1 MRSRIT
7 TIWLSLMT
15 LYMAYTTTDTYS
27 VLKIVQGNQE
37 STLRYMERSASILK
51 RLKVLKLIEAERK
64 DKSKAGF
71 DAVTLSRG

>member
-1 MRSRIT
+1 MKGRVT

-27 VLKIVQGNQE
+27 VLKTVRGSQE

-51 RLKVLKLIEAERK
+51 RLKILKLIEKEQESLNQSA
-64 DKSKAGF
+64 S
-71 DAVTLSRG
+71 VQLPLP